1 MSNIPDGFV
10 LVPGRGRELALA
22 VLAAAETAKVEPGLV
37 RTTADGYLVPDKVA
51 KAYEASLKKPAAK
64 KADEPAEES
73 TDTEPTD
80 VVDEKPPAK
89 KPAPKKK
96 S

>member
-37 RTTADGYLVPDKVA
+37 RTTADGYLVPDNVA
-51 KAYEASLKKPAAK
+51 KAYEDSLKKPAAK
-64 KADEPAEES
+64 KADPVE
-73 TDTEPTD
+73 TEP
-80 VVDEKPPAK
+80 VEVADEKPPAK
-89 KPAPKKK
+89 KPATKKK